1 MRPSD
6 RDTIVA
12 VATPPG
18 EGAVGIVRLSGSRAV
33 EIAAPCFQSGQ
44 KLHQVADR
52 RLTYGRFV
60 VGDRDLDE
68 VLVAVMRSP
77 RTYTGEDLVEFNCHG
92 GPLLLRRVVEA
103 LVDGGARIAERGEFT
118 RRAFLNGRIDLTQ
131 AEAVADLIAARSDLS
146 LRSAY
151 FQLRGG
157 LRVRFESMAEDLR
170 QALALLEA
178 GLDFS
183 EDVEIDPQT
192 VRLPLS
198 RAAEGVDR
206 LIASYTRGKLVRDG
220 ALVTLAGRPN
230 VGKSSLLNRLLEED
244 RAIVTPIPGTTRDT
258 IEEAVTLDGLRITLV
273 DTAGIRTAGN
283 PVEREG
289 TRRSRRSIEQAD
301 LVLLVV
307 DASEPPGNRDLRLI
321 QDLQERSVL
330 LVLNK
335 RDLGSHPA
343 WESTGREHQ
352 QIPVS
357 ALTGQGIDG
366 LRAAVRTG
374 VLDGFPPQKAE
385 VLTHERHVESLRRAG
400 GALSRA
406 EEALRACLPGELVAM
421 ELREALDALGE
432 IVGETTSDAIL
443 DRIFQTFCIGK

>member
-12 VATPPG
+12 VTTPPG
-18 EGAVGIVRLSGSRAV
+18 EGAIGIVRLSGPQAV
-33 EIAAPCFQSGQ
+33 EIAAPCFRSGQ
-44 KLHQVADR
+44 KLHEVANR

-60 VGDRDLDE
+60 IGDQDLDE

-92 GPLLLRRVVEA
+92 GALLLRRVVEA

-206 LIASYTRGKLVRDG
+206 LIASYTRGKIVRDG
-220 ALVTLAGRPN
+220 ALVTFAGRPN

-273 DTAGIRTAGN
+273 DTAGIRKAGN

-289 TRRSRRSIEQAD
+289 TRRSQRSIEQAD

-307 DASEPPGNRDLRLI
+307 DASEAPRNRDLRLI
-321 QDLQERSVL
+321 QDLQGRSAL

-335 RDLGSHPA
+335 RDMGSHPA
-343 WESTGREHQ
+343 WEATRRENQ
-352 QIPVS
+352 RIPVS

-366 LRAAVRTG
+366 LRAAVRTA
-374 VLDGFPPQKAE
+374 VLADLPPQEAE
-385 VLTHERHVESLRRAG
+385 VLTHERHVESLVRAG
-400 GALSRA
+400 GALNRA
-406 EEALRACLPGELVAM
+406 EETLRAGLPGELVAM

-432 IVGETTSDAIL
+432 IIGETTSDAIL
-443 DRIFQTFCIGK
+443 DRIFQTFCVGK